1 MPNVCYNS
9 ATFVCPSKDK
19 YNVLLES
26 IKNNTW
32 FQTFAPLVEGINDS
46 DYYDRELAWE
56 KWGTKCIPDELEIN
70 NSYDESYTIEV
81 SFETAWNPPGAVYKT
96 MYDNYSIK
104 TTAYYYELNCDFF
117 GRYVYSDEEEIDEV
131 YDIPSNQKD
140 LEELQKNID
149 SDLNDYM
156 MCIWDYIAEQWEDE

>member
-1 MPNVCYNS
+1 MPNVCYNY
-9 ATFVCPSKDK
+9 ATFVCPSKET
-19 YNVLLES
+19 YNVLLQS
-26 IKNNTW
+26 IKDNNW

-81 SFETAWNPPGAVYKT
+81 SFETAWNPPGAVYNT
-96 MYDNYSIK
+96 MFENYSIK

-117 GRYVYSDEEEIDEV
+117 GRYVYSEKEEIDEV

-140 LEELQKNID
+140 LEELQNNID

>member
-96 MYDNYSIK
+96 MFENYSIK

-117 GRYVYSDEEEIDEV
+117 GRYVYSDEQEIDEV

-149 SDLNDYM
+149 SDLNDYHRLP
-156 MCIWDYIAEQWEDE
+156 IERKAEA